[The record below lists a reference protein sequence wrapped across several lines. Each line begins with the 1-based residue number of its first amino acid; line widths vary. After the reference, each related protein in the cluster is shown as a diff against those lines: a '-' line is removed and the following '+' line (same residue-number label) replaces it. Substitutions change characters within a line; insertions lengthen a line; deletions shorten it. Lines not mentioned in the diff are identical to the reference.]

1 MKFLL
6 TFLFCTIV
14 TLADAQSSDTV
25 KPDQIRAIHLT
36 MEDGLSSNGLNVMI
50 RDVNGFL
57 WAGSAIGG
65 LCRYDGAIFKK
76 YFPDPQK
83 RGAIHSDRVNSMV
96 EDIHHN
102 IWLGTT
108 KGLARYDVK
117 ADTFTNFIT
126 SIDSNNAIRSV
137 YVFWSTGTRVY
148 CIESEKRVVTY
159 DINSYEKKT
168 VLSFNDPTYIRYSI
182 LDTASN
188 SLWMLQPDPNN
199 SVGEGLLQ
207 VSLQDGKKQLYTWP
221 CYRNIT
227 GHSHFTEAMKLDSKR
242 NVIWINSPDG
252 LLAFSLKD
260 KKFDLV
266 DAFKEMI
273 TNKEYTRF
281 VGIDVDLFGRVWL
294 ATSPYG
300 ILRYDPDLKLLQPIF
315 SDTNLQRLAGNA
327 NYHIYC
333 DREGIVWVS
342 NWLDFGIYEI
352 LPYQS
357 PFQRFM
363 ANSTKKYSL
372 SNLSIFSII
381 PGSNHQLYIGTRD
394 GLNIFNVKTEQ
405 FRVLRKED
413 LPGIRGNF
421 IVPVHL
427 DTLNG
432 KVWVRSTEST
442 GDEWRMNLYEMDLNT
457 GISNPIV
464 FRDRSKSLD
473 NNSISSASEWFWPY
487 KKGLLIGDELHGI
500 FELKEKSLVAN
511 LLIPFKIVLSRMVL
525 HEDRYIFLI
534 NPIDGTRFSF
544 ENKEG
549 VWLRSAHLL
558 DSLEWINIFQN
569 KKDQSYWVSFRYE
582 LWHCDKNFNIIRV
595 YKQED
600 GYQGAAFAMVFDNQ
614 GNLWFTDILDQIC
627 RLNPM
632 MGTITILGEED
643 GYFKQN
649 MDWYGTAAKDEDGNL
664 YFGALN
670 RGKLSGG
677 MDRIQPDKYSS
688 EQTSAVYF
696 RSLLVNQQSY
706 PLAVGINNLEE
717 LTLNYDENTFSLE
730 AGIIDFYAQGKGRIR
745 YKLEGEK
752 HIEDWQYGPAYYT
765 IRYDGLSPG
774 HYRLNLQA
782 SNAKNEFNSP
792 LKLLSIYIRAPFWET
807 WWFRILAALA
817 AAGLIL
823 GVIQIR
829 SSNLKQ
835 RNKQLEAKVELRT
848 NELKESL
855 KELKETQAQL
865 IQREKM
871 ASLGE
876 LTAGI
881 AHEIQNPLNFV
892 NNFSEINM
900 ELLNEIE
907 GERRNTTRPDN
918 FRETGS
924 EEEKGENQPVPIIF
938 GGPDRTGDELAES
951 EILST
956 IKENQQKI
964 IHHGKRA
971 DAIVKSMLQH
981 SRSSETS
988 IGIKEP
994 TDINALAEEYLR
1006 LAYHGLR
1013 AKDKSFNSEYKMD
1026 LDPALPMVNV
1036 ISQDIGRVF
1045 LNLFNNAFW
1054 AVNERSRQ
1062 GGASFRGIGTPP
1074 VFEEYY
1080 PSVNLFTK
1088 KLTDYIEIRIHDN
1101 GPGIPSSIIEK
1112 IFQPFFTTKPSGE
1125 GTGLGLS
1132 LAYDII
1138 TKVHGGELTVESEV
1152 DQYTRFIIR
1161 LPLK

>member
-1 MKFLL
+1 MKRNRRYRISFFVL
-6 TFLFCTIV
+6 LFCLICKV
-14 TLADAQSSDTV
+14 SPAQQHPEKS
-25 KPDQIRAIHLT
+25 KQDQYRAIHLT
-36 MEDGLSSNGLNVMI
+36 MEDGLSSNGGNVMI

-57 WAGSAIGG
+57 WAGGGG

-76 YFPDPQK
+76 YLPDPHQ
-83 RGAIHSDRVNSMV
+83 RRTIHSDEVNSMV

-102 IWLGTT
+102 IWLGTA

-117 ADTFTNFIT
+117 ADTFTNFVT
-126 SIDSNNAIRSV
+126 PMDSNNVNRSV
-137 YVFWSTGTRVY
+137 YAFWSSGTHVY
-148 CIESEKRVVTY
+148 CMESGKRVVTY

-168 VLSFNDPTYIRYSI
+168 ILSFNDPTYVRYTI
-182 LDTASN
+182 LDTVSK
-188 SLWMLQPDPNN
+188 SIWMLKHN
-199 SVGEGLLQ
+199 SAHAVGEGLLQ
-207 VSLQDGKKQLYTWP
+207 ISLQDGKKQLYTWP

-227 GHSHFTEAMKLDSKR
+227 GHSHSSEAMKLDSKR
-242 NVIWINSPDG
+242 NIIWINSPDG

-260 KKFDLV
+260 KKFELV
-266 DAFKEMI
+266 DAFKKMI
-273 TNKEYTRF
+273 TNKEYKRF
-281 VGIDVDLFGRVWL
+281 VGIDLDLFGRVWL

-300 ILRYDPDLKLLQPIF
+300 ILRYDPDLKQLQPIF
-315 SDTNLQRLAGNA
+315 SDSNLQRMAGDA
-327 NYHIYC
+327 NLHIYC
-333 DREGIVWVS
+333 DREGIVWSS
-342 NWLDFGIYEI
+342 NWLDYGIYEI
-352 LPYQS
+352 LPYQ
-357 PFQRFM
+357 PPIRRFM
-363 ANSTKKYSL
+363 AHSKKQNSL
-372 SNLSIFSII
+372 SNHSIFSII

-394 GLNIFNVKTEQ
+394 GLNIFNTKTEE
-405 FRVLRKED
+405 FRVLKKED

-427 DTLNG
+427 DTLKG
-432 KVWVRSTEST
+432 KVWIRSTEST
-442 GDEWRMNLYEMDLNT
+442 SDEWGMNLYEMDLAT
-457 GISNPIV
+457 LKINPIV
-464 FRDRSKSLD
+464 FKDGSKSLD
-473 NNSISSASEWFWPY
+473 SNSISSASEWIWPY
-487 KKGLLIGDELHGI
+487 KKGLLIGDEHHGI
-500 FELKEKSLVAN
+500 FELKEKSLTAN

-525 HEDRYIFLI
+525 HEDRYIFLK
-534 NPIDGTRFSF
+534 NPVDGKNFSF
-544 ENKEG
+544 ENKDG

-558 DSLEWINIFQN
+558 DSLEWVNIYHN
-569 KKDQSYWVSFRYE
+569 KKDQSYWISFKYE
-582 LWHCDKNFNIIRV
+582 LWNCDKNFNIIRI
-595 YKQED
+595 YKLED
-600 GYQGAAFAMVFDNQ
+600 GYQGSAFAMVADDL

-649 MDWYGTAAKDEDGNL
+649 MDWFGSAAKDEDGNL
-664 YFGALN
+664 YFGAIN

-677 MDRIQPDKYSS
+677 IDRIHPDKYSS
-688 EQTSAVYF
+688 AQTSAVYF

-706 PLAVGINNLEE
+706 PLAVEINNLEE

-745 YKLEGEK
+745 YKLEGKK

-782 SNAKNEFNSP
+782 SNANNEFNSP
-792 LKLLSIYIRAPFWET
+792 LKILSIYIRAPFWET

-817 AAGLIL
+817 AAGLVL
-823 GVIQIR
+823 GIIQIR
-829 SSNLKQ
+829 SHNLKQ
-835 RNKQLEAKVELRT
+835 RTKQLEAKVELRT

-855 KELKETQAQL
+855 TELKETQAQL

-892 NNFSEINM
+892 NNFSEVNAELISEMKQEMDKGNM
-900 ELLNEIE
+900 
-907 GERRNTTRPDN
+907 
-918 FRETGS
+918 
-924 EEEKGENQPVPIIF
+924 
-938 GGPDRTGDELAES
+938 DEVKLIVRGIDA
-951 EILST
+951 
-956 IKENQQKI
+956 NGQKI

-981 SRSSETS
+981 SRSSENS

-994 TDINALAEEYLR
+994 TDINALADEYLR
-1006 LAYHGLR
+1006 LAYHGMR
-1013 AKDKSFNSEYKMD
+1013 AKDKSFNCEYKMD

-1036 ISQDIGRVF
+1036 IPQDIGRVL

-1062 GGASFRGIGTPP
+1062 GVSSKSPS
-1074 VFEEYY
+1074 VFEEYQ
-1080 PSVNLFTK
+1080 PSVNLSTK
-1088 KLTDYIEIRIHDN
+1088 KLTDYIEIRIQDN
-1101 GPGIPSSIIEK
+1101 GPGIPPSIIEK
-1112 IFQPFFTTKPSGE
+1112 IFQPFFTTKPTGE

-1138 TKVHGGELTVESEV
+1138 TKVHGGELKVESEV
-1152 DQYTRFIIR
+1152 GKYTCFTIR
-1161 LPLK
+1161 LPFE